1 MNDKVYSF
9 QAVIEPVPDKHGAFI
24 RFPYDVRVKV
34 RASFDGEI
42 YDGNLVNMGVK
53 NPDGSICYIIG
64 IRKDIQEKIGKG
76 PGCSIAV
83 TIRER
88 QE

>member
-24 RFPYDVRVKV
+24 RFPYDVRAEFGRGRVKV

-42 YDGNLVNMGVK
+42 YDGNLVNMGV
-53 NPDGSICYIIG
+53 
-64 IRKDIQEKIGKG
+64 
-76 PGCSIAV
+76 
-83 TIRER
+83 
-88 QE
+88 